1 MSDRGQHTPSSP
13 TPGQAQPGPLPD
25 TPEAPAGETPPP
37 APGSPFSTPP
47 GPAAGE
53 TPPEPNAPPH
63 ETPLELSATP
73 HETPLELSATSDG
86 ADGNTAFR
94 LTAAESD
101 DTPSP
106 AKPRGKTRTIVLASL
121 LAVTVAGAAT
131 VGVLGWRINSQR
143 NTTLATPTSIG
154 SLILDDSEDAAA
166 TADYLQ
172 TALTAEISL
181 TKAVGAVYTGNDEK
195 SVLFFGGTS
204 LLWSPGSELD
214 TAFELVGDDQGAVT
228 EIREVDAGDLGGTMK
243 CGVTH
248 SPEGDLTV
256 CGWADHGSLALAMF
270 PNRTQDEAAPLMR
283 QIRSATQT
291 RS

>member
-1 MSDRGQHTPSSP
+1 MSDRGQHTPPPASPEQPEPAPAPGSSADQP
-13 TPGQAQPGPLPD
+13 TPPTSEPS
-25 TPEAPAGETPPP
+25 APPPP
-37 APGSPFSTPP
+37 APDD
-47 GPAAGE
+47 
-53 TPPEPNAPPH
+53 
-63 ETPLELSATP
+63 TPLELSATP
-73 HETPLELSATSDG
+73 DDPDSD
-86 ADGNTAFR
+86 NAFG

-101 DTPSP
+101 DTTRP
-106 AKPRGKTRTIVLASL
+106 AKPRSRTRTIVLASL
-121 LAVTVAGAAT
+121 LAVTVAGAGAMA
-131 VGVLGWRINSQR
+131 VFGWRINSQR

-154 SLILDDSEDAAA
+154 SLTLDDSEEATA

-172 TALTAEISL
+172 TALSAEIPM
-181 TKAVGAVYTGNDEK
+181 TKAVGAVYTGADEK

-204 LLWSPGSELD
+204 LFWSPGSELD
-214 TAFELVGDDQGAVT
+214 TAFDLVGDDQGAVT
-228 EIREVDAGDLGGTMK
+228 EISDVEAGDLGGTMK

-270 PNRTQDEAAPLMR
+270 PNRTPAEAAPLML